1 MLIALTKNYTKEYI
15 LQREV
20 DSKNPTIFILGAVSN
35 EAVARIQ
42 DSYTSYTK
50 ATGNS
55 EEPFIHLNLKKKDIE
70 FVRIGLRGWINF
82 KDSDGKD
89 IQPEFVVE
97 FGENI
102 LSKKSI
108 SLFPLDI
115 ISELADEIH
124 KLNTVTKEDETDFL
138 SPSQ

>member
-1 MLIALTKNYTKEYI
+1 
-15 LQREV
+15 V
-20 DSKNPTIFILGAVSN
+20 G
-35 EAVARIQ
+35 
-42 DSYTSYTK
+42 
-50 ATGNS
+50 
-55 EEPFIHLNLKKKDIE
+55 
-70 FVRIGLRGWINF
+70 
-82 KDSDGKD
+82 
-89 IQPEFVVE
+89 